1 MRVTPA
7 WPLMALVALAWSL
20 RPASY
25 AAVLDGLSRD
35 ALWNFDRHG
44 FGLMWDVI
52 VHAAGLPFL
61 LAAAWWAARHPG
73 RAARP
78 GWLSWP
84 VLALLGTPSLAGAL
98 ALRDLPFGRSWP
110 VALSSVLWFAACLR
124 LRAAWVGGGRGG

>member
-61 LAAAWWAARHPG
+61 LAAAWWAARHP
-73 RAARP
+73 
-78 GWLSWP
+78 
-84 VLALLGTPSLAGAL
+84 
-98 ALRDLPFGRSWP
+98 DLPFGRSWP